1 MLGME
6 EDQWIC
12 TFLLCRKQ
20 VVTWWEMM
28 HFFYQCCCES
38 SLPQGLEG
46 AAACQG
52 ASRAGSLQ
60 EMVYMW
66 YRSLSTVFG
75 VCVLWLRKA
84 VFTPCEKNTFKQVI
98 AFVCFVF
105 GFFCVLMYWEMAGR
119 DKLVYIHLS
128 GVTESSHY
136 HCGHTDFTY
145 KWPVVFHESE

>member
-1 MLGME
+1 
-6 EDQWIC
+6 
-12 TFLLCRKQ
+12 
-20 VVTWWEMM
+20 MM

-38 SLPQGLEG
+38 SLPQGLER

-60 EMVYMW
+60 EMVYMG

-98 AFVCFVF
+98 AFVCLCLVF
-105 GFFCVLMYWEMAGR
+105 LCIVYTKRVLSEA
-119 DKLVYIHLS
+119 LS
-128 GVTESSHY
+128 SANVLGN
-136 HCGHTDFTY
+136 GW
-145 KWPVVFHESE
+145 KG